1 MPILH
6 CSRPCKNNQNSEDK
20 CELPD
25 TARIYIDCCCSGF
38 RKRPIPEPPT
48 MIDRT
53 LVHDSGA
60 GQWGRRGRV
69 VRVWR

>member
-1 MPILH
+1 MPVIH
-6 CSRPCKNNQNSEDK
+6 CYRKCKNNMNQDDR

-38 RKRPIPEPPT
+38 GKRPLPDPPP
-48 MIDRT
+48 MVDRT

-60 GQWGRRGRV
+60 GKWGRRSRV

>member
-1 MPILH
+1 MPVIH
-6 CSRPCKNNQNSEDK
+6 CSRKCKNNMNQDDR

-38 RKRPIPEPPT
+38 RKRTIPEPPP

-60 GQWGRRGRV
+60 GNWGRRGRV
-69 VRVWR
+69 VKVWR

>member
-1 MPILH
+1 MPVIH
-6 CSRPCKNNQNSEDK
+6 CSRKCKNNMNQDDR

-38 RKRPIPEPPT
+38 GKRPLPDPPP

-53 LVHDSGA
+53 IVHGESGRC
-60 GQWGRRGRV
+60 WNHKPSR
-69 VRVWR
+69 VRVWK